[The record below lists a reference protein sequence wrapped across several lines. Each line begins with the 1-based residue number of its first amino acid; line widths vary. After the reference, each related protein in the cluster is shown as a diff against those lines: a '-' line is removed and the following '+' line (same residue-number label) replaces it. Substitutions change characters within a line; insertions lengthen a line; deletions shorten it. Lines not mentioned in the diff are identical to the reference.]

1 MSFSGEDIFTSS
13 EPNFKQFTAPMTSLY
28 FAQEEKESD
37 YLDSEGLVQQ
47 LLEKLAFGRYKRSPR
62 FITQN

>member
-37 YLDSEGLVQQ
+37 YLDSEGLV
-47 LLEKLAFGRYKRSPR
+47 
-62 FITQN
+62 